1 MSSAP
6 DPMSGLPRV
15 SGAVGSQ
22 GACPV
27 SGSSLARDLT
37 LGHVPVWFLDSLSQ
51 TWNDGQRQHSKPDG
65 NQGLWNQPY
74 LEKGLC

>member
-1 MSSAP
+1 MKPWNVICTRPHVRPSQGVWGS
-6 DPMSGLPRV
+6 RV
-15 SGAVGSQ
+15 T

-51 TWNDGQRQHSKPDG
+51 TWTDGQRQHSKPDVEIRG
-65 NQGLWNQPY
+65 RGTSLI
-74 LEKGLC
+74 